1 MYRRMKA
8 RDYFVQHVR
17 QAYEKVY
24 DEENNGYFYYNK
36 LNSTSQW
43 VTPKILLGR
52 SLDPQV
58 TYYTSRLMPVRSEEP
73 TTSSR
78 LAVRVESTK
87 MTSEIIMWSPT

>member
-8 RDYFVQHVR
+8 REYFVEHVR

-43 VTPKILLGR
+43 VTPKTLLGR

-58 TYYTSRLMPVRSEEP
+58 TTLYVETGGRQKRRRSDKYAAGCTIRMHERDE
-73 TTSSR
+73 
-78 LAVRVESTK
+78 
-87 MTSEIIMWSPT
+87 